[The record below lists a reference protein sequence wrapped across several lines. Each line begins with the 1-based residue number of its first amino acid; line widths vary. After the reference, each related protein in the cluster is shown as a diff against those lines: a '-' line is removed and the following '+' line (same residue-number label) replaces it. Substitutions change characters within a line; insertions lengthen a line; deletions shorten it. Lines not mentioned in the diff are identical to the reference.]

1 VSDFGSEF
9 VPRRAW
15 AADYVDSWHDGTVPG
30 KPTSEQLRREP
41 EKLRETAAK
50 LMEHAETLIAKSA
63 ELEKRISRQNLENSA
78 LGKSDR
84 RHTK

>member
-1 VSDFGSEF
+1 
-9 VPRRAW
+9 VPE
-15 AADYVDSWHDGTVPG
+15 
-30 KPTSEQLRREP
+30 KPTSEQLRREA

-50 LMEHAETLIAKSA
+50 LMEHAEILTAKSA
-63 ELEKRISRQNLENSA
+63 ELEKTISRQNLESSG